1 MGMAKRIAGSL
12 LVVGMGRVVSAE
24 PPPSLDRPSPPPCC
38 ADGKCIANP
47 LTYGVYPTRW
57 RHWPLECP
65 MEVPGAEAGAQ
76 ALPSNVQQEIKPY
89 EIPPAEQ
96 EDRKAPPPTMP
107 RAEENALPQGPGGPG
122 GQRQPGGAQGQN
134 TPPQSGPGA
143 GTRTSPTYPAP
154 STAPYSQPDTTA
166 PSTQPGTQ
174 PRVNPLLRSPVPP
187 TSPLYRGNPS
197 SDLDPPPS
205 LPFGPQTVPQREPVR
220 EASQRTTAPI
230 SSPMVKPAQSPSHDP
245 PPSLPISLASWEN

>member
-1 MGMAKRIAGSL
+1 MSFAKRIAGGL

-47 LTYGVYPTRW
+47 LTYGWYATRW

-65 MEVPGAEAGAQ
+65 MEIAGPQTGAQ
-76 ALPSNVQQEIKPY
+76 TLPSQVQKEIKAY

-96 EDRKAPPPTMP
+96 EDRKAPPPTVP
-107 RAEENALPQGPGGPG
+107 RAEETAIPPGPGGPG
-122 GQRQPGGAQGQN
+122 TPRQQGGQQGPN
-134 TPPQSGPGA
+134 TQTGPGS
-143 GTRTSPTYPAP
+143 GTRTSPTYPSP
-154 STAPYSQPDTTA
+154 STAPYSQPDTSA

-205 LPFGPQTVPQREPVR
+205 LPFGPQAVPPSEPAR
-220 EASQRTTAPI
+220 QASQRTTAPI
-230 SSPMVKPAQSPSHDP
+230 SGPLVKPAQTPSNDP
-245 PPSLPISLASWEN
+245 PPSLPVSLASWEN